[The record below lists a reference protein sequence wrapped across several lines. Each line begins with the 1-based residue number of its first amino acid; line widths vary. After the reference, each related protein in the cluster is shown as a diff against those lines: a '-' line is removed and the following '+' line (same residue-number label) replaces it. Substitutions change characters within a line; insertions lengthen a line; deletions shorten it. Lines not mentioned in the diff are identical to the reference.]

1 MEGFAIILVI
11 LGVAAL
17 ILPWINLFRLNGLFA
32 EVTRLKFELR
42 ELSAELEAV
51 RAAPQRTVSAHA
63 VSLPSSVPLTSP
75 SAIVQDQPA
84 ENPPAM
90 KTAVESGGDDF
101 DWDDGDTQPVAKQAD
116 QHITANEDF
125 DWGEEAEQVAAK
137 PRKVIQYNTTDLPV
151 ASSGLEFNLSTKLT
165 VWIGAASVALAVFYL
180 VQYSI
185 TQGLLEPPVRIVL
198 GLLFGLVLSIGG
210 YWAHERGRFSNN
222 VRVGQG
228 ITGAGLVALT
238 FSLYSATNMYH
249 LITPF
254 TGFIG
259 MAAVVA
265 STAILS
271 LRMGPPI
278 AAFAIVGGFAAPVL
292 FATNTPNYV
301 ALFTYLLI
309 LSSGLQYI
317 VVRQKWWGL
326 SVASLVIAFL
336 WAVLITL
343 NGLSS
348 DLGWVVCLYVLGLSS
363 VTAVLNMIYPDDQPC
378 DNFEFTRSQFS
389 TLLGLALGGIMLL
402 AIYNQ
407 IGFGVYEWT
416 MNGLMTGMIMLLAY
430 LRPKP
435 YTPALYGKAGL
446 DVLLAVAYFDQ
457 TPDRILPLLVL
468 LGGMAIYG
476 GVPSFISRTLGQI
489 KVNPW
494 VIIQALGMIGVY
506 VAGIT
511 HTSLFPPEIISIHG
525 WGIAGLLG
533 SAYFIK
539 ETAYWH
545 NTGNKLSVA
554 FTSIAAT
561 SFLTIGLVYELP
573 ADYIGGV
580 FALEAAALIWL
591 SSRLSMDFLIKI
603 AYALTAIFGVT
614 MLPHVLEHLSRI
626 VDSILASPKGI
637 AAEQLK
643 VSDMIS
649 VYVIPSLAFITG
661 FAFYS
666 KSVTKLNAFHHILFA
681 VPVLSGIGLLY
692 LVMSALLLQ
701 DGMIRT
707 APFGFIE
714 RGVFSL
720 VIASFAALLI
730 GIAQTCKSELVKEV
744 SALWGKLVLL
754 LALMRIVFFDMII
767 YFPMEHGEQEVG
779 VLMIFN
785 GVTLTY
791 GLGLAL
797 AMSARRLKIGI
808 EEHPW
813 MNTAYKILSLLF
825 LLTLESLTV
834 RQAFHGNVLYTSW
847 REPMDNVELYAYSVV
862 WLLSGLA
869 LLAYGIRK
877 SDKSLR
883 LAALVFIALTIG
895 KVFLIDAANLEGLY
909 RVFSF
914 LGLGVSLIGLSV
926 FTTRYMDRLTNE
938 QK

>member
-1 MEGFAIILVI
+1 MEGFAVILVI
-11 LGVAAL
+11 LGLGAV
-17 ILPWINLFRLNGLFA
+17 ILPWIDLFRLNRLFG
-32 EVTRLKFELR
+32 EVAQLRSELR
-42 ELSAELEAV
+42 DLRAKLDAV
-51 RAAPQRTVSAHA
+51 RAEEKSIESPR
-63 VSLPSSVPLTSP
+63 PSSVPLVTPVTALQKELVAEPPVKTMTS
-75 SAIVQDQPA
+75 A
-84 ENPPAM
+84 ES
-90 KTAVESGGDDF
+90 VSD
-101 DWDDGDTQPVAKQAD
+101 
-116 QHITANEDF
+116 DF
-125 DWGEEAEQVAAK
+125 DWGEDTEQTPAK
-137 PRKVIQYNTTDLPV
+137 PRKVIQYNTTNLPQT
-151 ASSGLEFNLSTKLT
+151 SSGLEFNLSTKLT

-185 TQGLLEPPVRIVL
+185 TQGLLDPPVRIII
-198 GLLFGLVLSIGG
+198 GLLFGLALSIGG

-222 VRVGQG
+222 IRIGQG
-228 ITGAGLVALT
+228 VTGAGLVALT
-238 FSLYSATNMYH
+238 FSLYSATNMYY
-249 LITPF
+249 LISPL

-278 AAFAIVGGFAAPVL
+278 AAFAIIGGFAAPIL
-292 FATNTPNYV
+292 FATHTPNYI

-317 VVRQKWWGL
+317 VIRQKWWGL
-326 SVASLVIAFL
+326 SVATLVIAFL
-336 WAVLITL
+336 WAVLVTM

-363 VTAVLNMIYPDDQPC
+363 VTAALNMIYPDDQPC
-378 DNFEFTRSQFS
+378 DNFEFTRSQFG
-389 TLLGLALGGIMLL
+389 TLMGLALSGIMLL
-402 AIYNQ
+402 AIYSQ

-446 DVLLAVAYFDQ
+446 DVLLAFAYFDQ
-457 TPDRILPLLVL
+457 TSNQILPLLIL
-468 LGGMAIYG
+468 HGGLVIYG
-476 GVPSFISRTLGQI
+476 GVPHFISRTI
-489 KVNPW
+489 SRTAANPW
-494 VIIQALGMIGVY
+494 VIIQALGLTGIY
-506 VAGIT
+506 AAGIT
-511 HTSLFPPEIISIHG
+511 HTSLFPSGIISVHG
-525 WGIAGLLG
+525 WGMVGLLG

-539 ETAYWH
+539 ETAFW
-545 NTGNKLSVA
+545 NKVGNKMSVA

-573 ADYIGGV
+573 ADYISCV
-580 FALEAAALIWL
+580 FALEGLALIWL
-591 SSRLSMDFLIKI
+591 SSRLRMDFLIKI
-603 AYALTAIFGVT
+603 AYALTTIFGVT
-614 MLPHVLEHLSRI
+614 MLPHAFEHVSRI
-626 VDSILASPKGI
+626 VDSVFASPKGI

-643 VSDMIS
+643 ISDMIP
-649 VYVIPSLAFITG
+649 VYIIPSLAFVAG
-661 FAFYS
+661 FMFYV
-666 KSVTKLNAFHHILFA
+666 KSEQKQNLFHHILFA
-681 VPVLSGIGLLY
+681 VPVLSGIGFLY
-692 LVMSALLLQ
+692 MVMSALLLQ
-701 DGMIRT
+701 DGQIRT
-707 APFGFIE
+707 VPFGFIE

-730 GIAQTCKSELVKEV
+730 GISQTCRSELVKDV

-754 LALMRIVFFDMII
+754 LALIRIVYFDVIL
-767 YFPMEHGEQEVG
+767 YFPMESGSQEVG
-779 VLMIFN
+779 ELMIFN

-808 EEHPW
+808 DEHPW
-813 MNTAYKILSLLF
+813 MNTAYKILSLVF

-834 RQAFHGNVLYTSW
+834 RQYFHGSVLHTSW
-847 REPMDNVELYAYSVV
+847 NVPMESIELYAYSVV

-869 LLAYGIRK
+869 LLAYGIKK